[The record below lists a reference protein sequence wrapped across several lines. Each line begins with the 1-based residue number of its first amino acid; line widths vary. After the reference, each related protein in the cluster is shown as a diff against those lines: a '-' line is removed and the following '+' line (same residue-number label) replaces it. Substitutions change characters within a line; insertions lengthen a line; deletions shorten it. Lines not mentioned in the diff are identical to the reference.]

1 MNSFKKIVALLLL
14 ALFSTS
20 ASAAITNTD
29 LFAWAASAYPQ
40 YFSGTPKAGVYPP
53 YNYQLYSSGNYLA
66 VDNTSGVYV
75 LGPVSGNQI
84 LNVGTLTSFTPL
96 VTAWETKLCTSPQVY
111 SNGGCATPAPTAL
124 PAGYVSEGGLTWMP
138 VSSTPYTYAQATALC
153 AGTINGQTGWRL
165 PTLTELSGLTPPIAF
180 GTYAAGGLYGSG
192 AMNGQGWT
200 LSDTWSSTP
209 VSAGSHYTV
218 SLHYGIVGLI
228 VDTNSQYVTCV
239 RSTGSTNATTPPA
252 GYISQGG
259 LTWMPPSSTALY
271 TYAQATVLCAG
282 TINGQTGWRLP
293 TKDELSALYTAYPND
308 SSVLLGKGWTLGNT
322 WSTTNDGLGT
332 PYMVFLN
339 NGSVFSTGFTDL
351 YYVTCVR

>member
-165 PTLTELSGLTPPIAF
+165 PT
-180 GTYAAGGLYGSG
+180 
-192 AMNGQGWT
+192 
-200 LSDTWSSTP
+200 
-209 VSAGSHYTV
+209 
-218 SLHYGIVGLI
+218 
-228 VDTNSQYVTCV
+228 
-239 RSTGSTNATTPPA
+239 
-252 GYISQGG
+252 
-259 LTWMPPSSTALY
+259 
-271 TYAQATVLCAG
+271 QA
-282 TINGQTGWRLP
+282 
-293 TKDELSALYTAYPND
+293 ELSALYSAYP
-308 SSVLLGKGWTLGNT
+308 SYSAVLTGQGWALHGT
-322 WSTTNDGLGT
+322 WSSSLYGTLPPSLSSSTYGSSYHNVVGLD
-332 PYMVFLN
+332 
-339 NGSVFSTGFTDL
+339 NGLVGFFSDTGAFSFC
-351 YYVTCVR
+351 VTCVR